1 MGLQSSGLL
10 RACQRV
16 VTPIPRPVLD
26 HAEQG
31 PRPEPPQVLRRPFSA
46 RRQTSLQAIPS
57 AAAKDRMGRLQQE
70 PLRRARA
77 GLALSI
83 PLYPPRRHLQSSS
96 GCDRR
101 QRRRLALEGLAHRRT
116 RTLEDNDP
124 APPRVYPAFPLPR
137 AAQRLPPH
145 PLGKRKKCPVL
156 LGFCDGVIIR
166 PNLNPAPLTR
176 FAAKRF

>member
-57 AAAKDRMGRLQQE
+57 AAAQDRMGRLQQE

-101 QRRRLALEGLAHRRT
+101 QRRRLPLEGLPRRAGGASSTRRT

-145 PLGKRKKCPVL
+145 PLRRRKKCPVL
-156 LGFCDGVIIR
+156 LGFAFLC
-166 PNLNPAPLTR
+166 P
-176 FAAKRF
+176 